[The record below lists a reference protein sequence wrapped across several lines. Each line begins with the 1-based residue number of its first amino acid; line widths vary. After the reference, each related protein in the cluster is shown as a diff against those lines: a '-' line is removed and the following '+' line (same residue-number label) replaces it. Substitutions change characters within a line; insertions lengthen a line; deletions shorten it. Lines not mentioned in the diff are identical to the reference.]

1 MHKVLQSL
9 QLSLLNVGYAH
20 LDTHWNYDN
29 VVSPFTRMYY
39 ISKGSAKVYHNDQTF
54 DLKPG
59 YMYLIPSFTYSRYK
73 CDEYHE
79 QYYISFFE
87 EIKNGLSIFNLK
99 SFVYEL
105 KAKDTDIA
113 YFKRLLE
120 INPNRALVN
129 DDPEV
134 YDNRPTLQI
143 FKKKNEKLPSSTYLE
158 TNGLLY
164 ILLSKFIKDHN
175 RLVVKNTTRDNL
187 SQVLSHI
194 SENLDKELTINKLAS
209 YCHLSTDYFSRIFK
223 QKIGMRP
230 NKYIQSK
237 RVERAQLLLLTTD
250 NSLKQIAEKVGL
262 ENLSYFSRVFK
273 SFTGK
278 TPGNFRKE
286 ELNV

>member
-20 LDTHWNYDN
+20 LDKHWNYDN

-134 YDNRPTLQI
+134 YDNRPTLQT
-143 FKKKNEKLPSSTYLE
+143 FKKKNEKLSSAFYLE
-158 TNGLLY
+158 TNGLLR

-175 RLVVKNTTRDNL
+175 RLVIKNTTRNNL

-194 SENLDKELTINKLAS
+194 SENLDKELTINELAS

-223 QKIGMRP
+223 QKFGMRP